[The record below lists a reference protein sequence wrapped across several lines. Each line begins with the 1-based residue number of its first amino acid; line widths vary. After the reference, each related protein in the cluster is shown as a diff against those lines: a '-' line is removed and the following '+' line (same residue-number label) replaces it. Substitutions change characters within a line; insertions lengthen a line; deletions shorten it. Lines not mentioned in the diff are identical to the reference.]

1 MLEYIIRRKWYLQK
15 HLDAPLLKEREE
27 YLTLMYKKGLSHSY
41 LLSIADYLLLI
52 VQELRLTD
60 DENRMVSI
68 QEIFENAECW
78 AHTIKNHPMKRRFS
92 PSSVS
97 KFKSIAFK
105 WLSHI
110 GRMDYSYVTTD
121 CILNRLFSKP
131 PQTTLSQLS
140 LEG

>member
-68 QEIFENAECW
+68 QEISKCRMLGTYNQEPSDETSF
-78 AHTIKNHPMKRRFS
+78 FS
-92 PSSVS
+92 
-97 KFKSIAFK
+97 
-105 WLSHI
+105 
-110 GRMDYSYVTTD
+110 
-121 CILNRLFSKP
+121 
-131 PQTTLSQLS
+131 
-140 LEG
+140 

>member
-60 DENRMVSI
+60 DENRMVSRI
-68 QEIFENAECW
+68 QQASAKLRNVFVKALLWC
-78 AHTIKNHPMKRRFS
+78 
-92 PSSVS
+92 
-97 KFKSIAFK
+97 
-105 WLSHI
+105 
-110 GRMDYSYVTTD
+110 
-121 CILNRLFSKP
+121 
-131 PQTTLSQLS
+131 
-140 LEG
+140 

>member
-68 QEIFENAECW
+68 QEIFEMQNVG
-78 AHTIKNHPMKRRFS
+78 HIQSRTIR
-92 PSSVS
+92 
-97 KFKSIAFK
+97 
-105 WLSHI
+105 
-110 GRMDYSYVTTD
+110 
-121 CILNRLFSKP
+121 
-131 PQTTLSQLS
+131 
-140 LEG
+140 